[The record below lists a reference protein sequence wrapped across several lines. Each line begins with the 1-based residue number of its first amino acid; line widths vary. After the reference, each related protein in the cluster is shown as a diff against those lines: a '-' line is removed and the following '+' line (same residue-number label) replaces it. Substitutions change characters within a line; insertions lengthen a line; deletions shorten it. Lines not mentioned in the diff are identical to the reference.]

1 LTKSGSLNVL
11 TAGHLTVIL
20 VCSTLL
26 FAGHSTSSLSLD
38 WYLWEIAKHPEAQER
53 IRAEIAATRAKSGSR
68 ELSTADLD
76 SMAFMQATLKVW

>member
-1 LTKSGSLNVL
+1 VL

-26 FAGHSTSSLSLD
+26 FAGHSTTALSLA
-38 WYLWEIAKHPEAQER
+38 WYLWEIAKHPEAQDR
-53 IRAEIAATRAKSGSR
+53 VRAEIAATRAKSGGW

-76 SMAFMQATLKVW
+76 SMTFMQATLKVC